1 MKVNDLKQ
9 ELEEGFLD
17 NLITK
22 VQDMAG
28 GDGLTGVVRS
38 LRGQGAALNRVAD
51 AIKNGFTG
59 TLRRRLGNNF
69 DAVAAG
75 QEPAPAND
83 IIKLAFKSAEV
94 ISDKDGNP
102 VNVGQIIEYFKKNKR
117 AITTTVGAGV
127 SSVVDAIVD
136 VANRQQVEAPMPYEQ
151 FIDAVA
157 KSMAAAI
164 IMIQTAGETGD
175 AGEMDPNDIDQFEQ
189 QGDAILST
197 LLDVTNGLKPN
208 QDYKDN
214 IENLFFVQMVKAVK
228 DKYVSLPNEQLVKLA
243 ETPPPLVNIVQLKNF
258 LTAHNPGLDQ
268 TVVSN
273 VTRQVHERIQQ
284 QFKHWLNLAAQ
295 ETSTGAKAEQSLQ
308 LYSTW
313 LQKADNMLN
322 SMKLGASEPETKPT
336 QQAGKPIPQAGT
348 SPESN
353 PEFKALEDSHTAGEE
368 AVKQA
373 LASNP
378 ELSGQDMKRIYDTAR
393 ERFDKTA

>member
-1 MKVNDLKQ
+1 MKVNDLKYQ

-69 DAVAAG
+69 DAVANG
-75 QEPAPAND
+75 QADVPAND

-94 ISDKDGNP
+94 VSDKDGNP
-102 VNVGQIIEYFKKNKR
+102 VSVGQIVDYFKKNKR
-117 AITTTVGAGV
+117 TVVTTVGAGIA
-127 SSVVDAIVD
+127 SVVDAIVD
-136 VANRQQVEAPMPYEQ
+136 VANKQNVVAPMPYEQ
-151 FIDAVA
+151 FIDGVA
-157 KSMAAAI
+157 KAMASAI
-164 IMIQTAGETGD
+164 ILIQTATEAGD
-175 AGEMDPNDIDQFEQ
+175 AGEMNPDDIDQFEQ
-189 QGDAILST
+189 QGNALLSL
-197 LLDVTNGLKPN
+197 LLDPTNGLKPN

-228 DKYVSLPNEQLVKLA
+228 DKYVSLPNDQLTQLA
-243 ETPPPLVNIVQLKNF
+243 TTPPPLVNIVQLKNF
-258 LTAHNPGLDQ
+258 LTAHNPSLDQ

-273 VTRQVHERIQQ
+273 ITRQAHSHIQE
-284 QFKHWLNLAAQ
+284 QFKHWLNLASQ

-322 SMKLGASEPETKPT
+322 SMKIGTSEPANTNPT
-336 QQAGKPIPQAGT
+336 PPAGKPIPPAGK
-348 SPESN
+348 PE
-353 PEFKALEDSHTAGEE
+353 TVTIGGEE
-368 AVKQA
+368 IKPNDPLYDKIMAAV
-373 LASNP
+373 N
-378 ELSGQDMKRIYDTAR
+378 GTA
-393 ERFDKTA
+393 